1 MVKWIVTIFCFSYIA
16 PDSPFDI
23 VSQEHPEANDVG
35 ETNVISSTVNYNL
48 TREHVNDI
56 VSGICPQKE
65 LSSNNNTKDNN
76 EHCPSENDQS
86 KLKPELSIPIYFD
99 SAALYVANLLKMGYY
114 DEFLQSPFYA
124 KYQVSF

>member
-1 MVKWIVTIFCFSYIA
+1 M
-16 PDSPFDI
+16 
-23 VSQEHPEANDVG
+23 
-35 ETNVISSTVNYNL
+35 ISSTVNYNL

-65 LSSNNNTKDNN
+65 LSLSSNNNTKDNT
-76 EHCPSENDQS
+76 EHFPSKNDES

-124 KYQVSF
+124 KYQVSFRNHSFKQAFEH